1 MLNNV
6 FLKVV
11 NSICQW
17 LLKAQNSNFKN
28 CFCNLMTSTLEG
40 ENREPWRGSSKELG
54 SKSKEYK

>member
-17 LLKAQNSNFKN
+17 LLKAQNSNFKIF
-28 CFCNLMTSTLEG
+28 FCNLMASTLEG
-40 ENREPWRGSSKELG
+40 KNREPWRGGSKELG
-54 SKSKEYK
+54 SKSKQCK